1 MIPYTFGPRANACH
15 DCWECNGA
23 WYCTMN
29 CGPRVLTSA
38 ELIAEGRK
46 HAGSVR
52 VPGGRDGHIAK
63 RKE

>member
-1 MIPYTFGPRANACH
+1 MSHYTFGPRATPCH
-15 DCWECNGA
+15 DCWEHDGV

-29 CGPRVLTSA
+29 CGPKVITAA

-52 VPGGRDGHIAK
+52 VPDTRDGHTPK